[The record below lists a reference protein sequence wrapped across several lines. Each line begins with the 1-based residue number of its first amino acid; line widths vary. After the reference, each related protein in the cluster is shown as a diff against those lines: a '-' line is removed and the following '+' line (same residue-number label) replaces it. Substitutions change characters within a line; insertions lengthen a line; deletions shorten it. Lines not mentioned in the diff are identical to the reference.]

1 MRILA
6 ITHQRDAGPGVF
18 AEAIRSGGDVLELWM
33 PAEEEDP
40 PADPTGYDGVISL
53 GGAMHPDQ
61 QRRHS
66 WMATEEELLKELL
79 ARGVPTI
86 GICLGAQLLAGA
98 AGSEARRAARPEIG
112 WHRVELTPAGLQD
125 PLLADLA
132 PGFEAFQ
139 WHSYRF
145 PLPDGAV
152 ALAESEVGL
161 QACRIGE
168 AAWAIQF
175 HAEVSAADAASWI
188 DDYRSDPDAVRDRR
202 RPGGAAS
209 RDGGEDRLVQPARPR
224 TCAGAG
230 SRRPRAA

>member
-1 MRILA
+1 
-6 ITHQRDAGPGVF
+6 
-18 AEAIRSGGDVLELWM
+18 
-33 PAEEEDP
+33 
-40 PADPTGYDGVISL
+40 
-53 GGAMHPDQ
+53 
-61 QRRHS
+61 
-66 WMATEEELLKELL
+66 MATEVELLKELL

-145 PLPDGAV
+145 TLPAGAV

-161 QACRIGE
+161 QACRIGA

-188 DDYRSDPDAVRDRR
+188 DDYRSDPDAVEIGVDPVALRAETEAKIGSFNRLGRGLCRR
-202 RPGGAAS
+202 WLEAVAS
-209 RDGGEDRLVQPARPR
+209 
-224 TCAGAG
+224 
-230 SRRPRAA
+230 S

>member
-1 MRILA
+1 
-6 ITHQRDAGPGVF
+6 VF
-18 AEAIRSGGDVLELWM
+18 AEEIRSGGDILETWM
-33 PAEEEDP
+33 PAEEGEP
-40 PADPTGYDGVISL
+40 PADPASYDGAISL
-53 GGAMHPDQ
+53 GGSMDPDQ
-61 QRRHS
+61 QSRHS
-66 WMATEEELLKELL
+66 WMAAEHELLTELL

-98 AGSEARRAARPEIG
+98 AGAEARRAARPEIG
-112 WHRVELTPAGLQD
+112 WHRVELTPDGLRD

-145 PLPDGAV
+145 PLPAGAI

-188 DDYRSDPDAVRDRR
+188 DDYRSDPDAVRIGVDPVALRAETETKIGSFNRLGRGLCRR
-202 RPGGAAS
+202 WLEAAAS
-209 RDGGEDRLVQPARPR
+209 
-224 TCAGAG
+224 
-230 SRRPRAA
+230 S